1 MARLD
6 CYSKP
11 IHISVPTTSYHLCSE
26 YYLSESEPADFDKEA
41 VDLKIQELADLLF
54 DCDDIYSNCE
64 TVDSEIIDF
73 FSMDDNPLDIFDID
87 LCSNIMFK
95 IKDISKYGIEH
106 LKERTS
112 EVENGIN
119 DIKMWLNSLYL
130 NGLVANPKD
139 QDGVYTYLNSD
150 TVFDYG
156 SWVPKR
162 K

>member
-1 MARLD
+1 MARID

-87 LCSNIMFK
+87 FQADIDFNLYLVKQKYSGMSATDTNYHAMVDIKDSPSSGEKKPRITLRTNILDDIYNHSNK
-95 IKDISKYGIEH
+95 IKK
-106 LKERTS
+106 
-112 EVENGIN
+112 
-119 DIKMWLNSLYL
+119 
-130 NGLVANPKD
+130 
-139 QDGVYTYLNSD
+139 
-150 TVFDYG
+150 
-156 SWVPKR
+156 
-162 K
+162 